1 MKKNSIVKTIFVFFF
16 LMTLLTSC
24 KDKEKS
30 VTQADAAVKAEY
42 TCPMHSHVNSD
53 KPGKCPVCHMDLVPK
68 DSNNEVQVDSSLAAL
83 SKSVNAHIVSSIPFI
98 SAETGSRIFSVE
110 VPGVVTYDTRNQV
123 NISTRIGGRIERLLI
138 KYNYQPVRKGQ
149 LLMEVYSPDLAA
161 AQRELIYLSKINDA
175 GMLARAKQRVALLGM
190 LPAQIEQVIRTG
202 NVLYRFPVYS
212 NTTGYILEKNTNTA
226 VSVAPTASGSSSS
239 GSDDGMNDMSGGSSA
254 SASAS
259 NVPAVPS
266 TSPVLIRE
274 GQYLS
279 AGQSM
284 FTVYQNTALV
294 ADFSLLPQLM
304 SKVKK
309 GQRVLYQDASDNS
322 KMVTG
327 SIALVEP
334 SFKDGTNFT
343 VARVY
348 ITDPAFHPGQFL
360 TAHIPVVYPS
370 GWWLPRSAVLELGNK
385 TIVFRKEAGSYT
397 PVAVTTGVKGKDLVQ
412 IITNVQGWEIASKA
426 AFLVDSESFI
436 TIRDKT
442 Q

>member
-1 MKKNSIVKTIFVFFF
+1 MKKNSIVKTIFAFFF
-16 LMTLLTSC
+16 LMTLFTSC

-30 VTQADAAVKAEY
+30 VTQADATVKAEY
-42 TCPMHSHVNSD
+42 TCPMHSHVISD

-212 NTTGYILEKNTNTA
+212 NTTGYILEKDANTA
-226 VSVAPTASGSSSS
+226 VAVAPTPSGTSSS
-239 GSDDGMNDMSGGSSA
+239 GSDVGMNDMSGGSSA
-254 SASAS
+254 SAS

-266 TSPVLIRE
+266 ASPVLIRE
-274 GQYLS
+274 GQYIR

-322 KMVTG
+322 KIVTG

-348 ITDPAFHPGQFL
+348 IKDLAFHPGQFI
-360 TAHIPVVYPS
+360 TAHIPVVYSS

-385 TIVFRKEAGSYT
+385 TIVFRKAAGTYM